1 MNNVHERRS
10 TAGDKNGRYNMWTY
24 KKRIEKDLGRWR
36 EQGWVTEAGAT
47 AIRAEL
53 ASGGRGVSL
62 STALGILAAVL
73 IGFSV
78 MSFVGANWQDIP
90 RIVRLCLLLVA
101 LALSYAG
108 AGALFARGME
118 GFGHAMVLLATS
130 LFGANI
136 MLISQMYHM
145 SGNPADAVLVWAA
158 GTLLAGVAIRSNPA
172 LALAMILVS
181 LWGWLKT
188 VDWNAVYWPY
198 LLGWAPVAAAFYW
211 LRWKPGIHVA
221 GLPLAAFIIS
231 LGFLLN
237 DGHAHGLVALI
248 GFAAVAAALSG
259 SNLKPD
265 TPALWS
271 GMLGYAVT
279 IAFAGLYALQFYES
293 PDLGALIVLAVLTLA
308 GLILAI
314 WWGLHSGHRGLLW
327 LGYIGFSLE
336 ILSIYAKKFGTLLD
350 TSLFFLIAG
359 LLVASLA
366 YMAYRLHGRNESH
379 QEART

>member
-1 MNNVHERRS
+1 
-10 TAGDKNGRYNMWTY
+10 MWTY

-36 EQGWVTEAGAT
+36 EAGWVTDAGAA

-53 ASGGRGVSL
+53 AASGRGASL
-62 STALGILAAVL
+62 STALGVLAAVL

-90 RIVRLCLLLVA
+90 RIVRLGVLLAA
-101 LALSYAG
+101 LAASYAG
-108 AGALFARGME
+108 AGVLFTRGME
-118 GFGHAMVLLATS
+118 SFGHAMVLLATS

-158 GTLLAGVAIRSNPA
+158 GTLLAGVALRSNPA
-172 LALAMILVS
+172 LALAMILMS

-188 VDWNAVYWPY
+188 ADTSDVYWPY

-211 LRWKPGIHVA
+211 RRWKPGIHIA
-221 GLPLAAFIIS
+221 GLPLAGFIIS
-231 LGFLLN
+231 LGFMLN
-237 DGHAHGLVALI
+237 HGHAHGLVALI
-248 GFAAVAAALSG
+248 GFAAVAAAIAG
-259 SNLKPD
+259 AQLKPG
-265 TPALWS
+265 TPVLWS
-271 GMLGYAVT
+271 GMLGYAVA
-279 IAFAGLYALQFYES
+279 IAFAGLYALQFYEN
-293 PDLGALIVLAVLTLA
+293 PDLGSLIVLAVLTLA

-314 WWGLHSGHRGLLW
+314 WWGLHAPHRGALW
-327 LGYIGFSLE
+327 IGYIGFSLE

-359 LLVASLA
+359 LLVAGLA
-366 YMAYRLHGRNESH
+366 YMAYRLHGRNELH
-379 QEART
+379 QEAHS

>member
-1 MNNVHERRS
+1 MNVVHELCS
-10 TAGDKNGRYNMWTY
+10 AAGDKNGRYNMWTY

-36 EQGWVTEAGAT
+36 ERGWVTETGAT
-47 AIRAEL
+47 AIRAEF
-53 ASGGRGVSL
+53 AAGGRGVSL

-90 RIVRLCLLLVA
+90 RIVRLCLLLGA
-101 LALSYAG
+101 LAASYAG

-130 LFGANI
+130 LFGTNI

-145 SGNPADAVLVWAA
+145 TGNPADAVLVWAA

-188 VDWNAVYWPY
+188 ADWNTVYWPY
-198 LLGWAPVAAAFYW
+198 LWGWAPVAAAFYW
-211 LRWKPGIHVA
+211 QRWKPGIHIA
-221 GLPLAAFIIS
+221 GLPLAVFIIS
-231 LGFLLN
+231 LGFLLD
-237 DGHAHGLVALI
+237 DGHAHALVALI
-248 GFAAVAAALSG
+248 GFAAVAAALTG

-271 GMLGYAVT
+271 GMLGYAVA

-314 WWGLHSGHRGLLW
+314 WWGLHRGHRGLLW